1 MLANLAR
8 ASDSISFSAIGQ
20 VKAALSTGE
29 HDYTF
34 TDASPYKGN
43 NFYRLKMIDLD
54 GHFTYSPIVVISQP
68 TANALMS
75 LYPNPASE
83 SATILFTAGIAEQY
97 LIQVTDAAGNPIR
110 RLSGTSFVGL
120 NQVAIQLNGLPAGTY
135 FVTIFD
141 QEYGKRELILNK
153 Q

>member
-1 MLANLAR
+1 
-8 ASDSISFSAIGQ
+8 
-20 VKAALSTGE
+20 
-29 HDYTF
+29 
-34 TDASPYKGN
+34 
-43 NFYRLKMIDLD
+43 MIDLD
-54 GHFTYSPIVVISQP
+54 GHFTYSPVVLISQSV
-68 TANALMS
+68 TAGFIS
-75 LYPNPASE
+75 IYPNPAKG
-83 SATILFTAGIAEQY
+83 SATVMFNAGVAGQY

-110 RLSGTSFVGL
+110 RLSGTSFMGL